1 LNLALFRERREKL
14 LNFYRDREYF
24 ARLFSTALPIALQN
38 LVMSSLNLVSV
49 MMIGQLGEVSVAA
62 VGLSNQVYFLLT
74 LYLFG
79 ITSGSAIFTAQLWG
93 KGDVPNI
100 RRVLGLALKLAM
112 AGGTAFFLLSVLLPS
127 FVLGIYSQDPQVI
140 RLGSDYLRVFGWSFL
155 FLPVTFCF
163 SAVLRSTGDVRLPL
177 FVSGTALTFNALLSF
192 LLIFGI
198 GGLPRLGI
206 LGAAVSV
213 LITRVLEA
221 LVLVGI
227 TLYRRLPAAVSLVD
241 ILNFDLAFAA
251 RILKPIAPVAVNE
264 VLWALG
270 VTSYNIVYA
279 RISTESI
286 AAMNIASSIDNL
298 AIVAFNGI
306 AHACAVL
313 VGNRI
318 GAGEETKAFQYAGR
332 SLGLGALGGLFVG
345 SLILLGVEPLL
356 GMYKVSAAV
365 IDYTQRVL
373 VIISLLLWLRA
384 SNLILFVGIFRS
396 GGDTRFALLLDAGII
411 WAIGVP
417 LAVAGAFLFHLPVYL
432 VYLLVMTEELTK
444 WLLGMRRF
452 LSRKWIHNL
461 AQTL

>member
-286 AAMNIASSIDNL
+286 AAMNIA
-298 AIVAFNGI
+298 
-306 AHACAVL
+306 
-313 VGNRI
+313 
-318 GAGEETKAFQYAGR
+318 
-332 SLGLGALGGLFVG
+332 
-345 SLILLGVEPLL
+345 
-356 GMYKVSAAV
+356 
-365 IDYTQRVL
+365 
-373 VIISLLLWLRA
+373 
-384 SNLILFVGIFRS
+384 
-396 GGDTRFALLLDAGII
+396 
-411 WAIGVP
+411 
-417 LAVAGAFLFHLPVYL
+417 
-432 VYLLVMTEELTK
+432 
-444 WLLGMRRF
+444 
-452 LSRKWIHNL
+452 
-461 AQTL
+461 